1 MSNQNVFLVQSRNIK
16 FLFSKIRS
24 VDTSH
29 KDFAFYAMRLMKL
42 IAEDGIALLG
52 GEGMTHNYESLL
64 RLRHFLET
72 EITTPCG
79 TWSGIDIK
87 EEDACAV
94 SIIRAGDSM
103 LEVRILR
110 VEALPWSP
118 QLSILVTIKFHTKL
132 KFSF

>member
-52 GEGMTHNYESLL
+52 GEGMTHTYESLL
-64 RLRHFLET
+64 RYFLET

-79 TWSGIDIK
+79 TWSGVDIK

-103 LEVRILR
+103 LEVIIKGR
-110 VEALPWSP
+110 ALSS
-118 QLSILVTIKFHTKL
+118 QSL
-132 KFSF
+132 

>member
-52 GEGMTHNYESLL
+52 GEGMTHTYESLL
-64 RLRHFLET
+64 RLRYFLET

-103 LEVRILR
+103 LEVIIKGS
-110 VEALPWSP
+110 ALSS
-118 QLSILVTIKFHTKL
+118 QSL
-132 KFSF
+132 

>member
-1 MSNQNVFLVQSRNIK
+1 MSSQNVFLVQSRNIK

-52 GEGMTHNYESLL
+52 GEGMSHTYESLL
-64 RLRHFLET
+64 KPFLET

-103 LEVRILR
+103 LEVRIKGR
-110 VEALPWSP
+110 VVCSKS
-118 QLSILVTIKFHTKL
+118 LSTMIL
-132 KFSF
+132 

>member
-52 GEGMTHNYESLL
+52 GEGMSHTCKSLL
-64 RLRHFLET
+64 KPFLET

-103 LEVRILR
+103 LEVRIKGR
-110 VEALPWSP
+110 VVCSKS
-118 QLSILVTIKFHTKL
+118 LSTMIL
-132 KFSF
+132 